1 MSRPLL
7 SVVTTTLATVL
18 LIAPGAG
25 RAQTLAT
32 TIAECANVAADS
44 ERLACYDRASG
55 RKMTAAPAEAP
66 PPAEAAR
73 AQATPAEAKPVVAAA
88 AAPAYGH
95 PQSGVFPQPNP
106 PVASATAARGPES
119 LIDSAWGFDPNS
131 PRYTINSYNQNYLL
145 FARYTSRFNSAPFV
159 PFFEAFGEPVS
170 DGDKV
175 EAKFQI
181 SAKARAWTTDDRRW
195 GLWVAYTQQSQW
207 QLYNSD
213 VSKPFRDTNYM
224 PEAFVSWRPDVYL
237 GGGFRLGLL
246 NAGYNHQS
254 NGRSDLLSRSWDR
267 VFVEAGIERGNFA
280 LLAKGWYAFNLDDN
294 PDITDYYGHGSLT
307 GIYKWNGHSF
317 NLMARG
323 NVSAGK
329 GAAQLTWTSPPLIG
343 PFRAYVQGFA
353 GYGESMID
361 YNWRQ
366 NTIGIGVAL
375 NDLLDRP

>member
-1 MSRPLL
+1 MSSSFYGL
-7 SVVTTTLATVL
+7 VTATIAAVL

-25 RAQTLAT
+25 RAQSLAT
-32 TIAECANVAADS
+32 TIAECAGIAADS

-55 RKMTAAPAEAP
+55 RTKTAAPAQAT
-66 PPAEAAR
+66 PPAESTPS
-73 AQATPAEAKPVVAAA
+73 QVTPAVAVAA
-88 AAPAYGH
+88 PRTYGH
-95 PQSGVFPQPNP
+95 PQSGVFPQPAP
-106 PVASATAARGPES
+106 AVAGATAARGPDS
-119 LIDSAWGFDPNS
+119 LIDAAWGFDPDS

-145 FARYTSRFNSAPFV
+145 LARYTSRFNAAPFV
-159 PFFEAFGEPVS
+159 PLFEAFGETVP
-170 DGDKV
+170 DGDKT

-195 GLWVAYTQQSQW
+195 GLWAAYTQQSQW
-207 QLYNSD
+207 QVYNSD

-224 PEAFVSWRPDVYL
+224 PEAFVSWRPDVNL

-280 LLAKGWYAFNLDDN
+280 LLAKGWYAFHLDDN

-323 NVSAGK
+323 NLGTGK
-329 GAAQLTWTSPPLIG
+329 GAAQLSWTSPPLFG
-343 PFRAYVQGFA
+343 PFRAYVQGFT

-361 YNWRQ
+361 YNWNQ
-366 NTIGIGVAL
+366 STIGVGLSL
-375 NDLLDRP
+375 NDQL